1 MPRRFG
7 YIYEVRTVEQVER
20 RYVLVAANDV
30 EAEERVM
37 EWLPGDRT
45 ITMTEGNCDIDEV
58 LEVVKM
64 EDDQVPIPPKSARKA
79 K

>member
-64 EDDQVPIPPKSARKA
+64 ENDQVPIPPKSARKV